1 MVSIS
6 DKLFL
11 HFWPN
16 YDDEDLEHDGEHD
29 DDGEHDVGDGDDGEH
44 DGDGKD
50 REHADGDD
58 EDGEKGETWKKCRMC
73 HDCSV

>member
-50 REHADGDD
+50 REHDDGDD
-58 EDGEKGETWKKCRMC
+58 ENGEKGEIWKKCRMC

>member
-6 DKLFL
+6 DELFL

-16 YDDEDLEHDGEHD
+16 YDDEDLEH
-29 DDGEHDVGDGDDGEH
+29 DGEHDVGDGDDGEH

-50 REHADGDD
+50 REHDDGDD
-58 EDGEKGETWKKCRMC
+58 ENGEKGEIWKKCRMC